1 MGQFTRWSLSVIP
14 IWMEPSMLFNGITG
28 NVFLA
33 KTEIRDHPE
42 QVLERLEKIELISF
56 RSAHLIK
63 QLLIFCRRD
72 RVDMHPL
79 ALTPLIKE
87 ACNLIRTGVP
97 ENINLSFDYTDE
109 TIVVNGDITQIHQI
123 LMNLIN
129 NARDAVENEKEPT
142 ITVALDVVEVNSAML
157 VKHPKNK
164 AGQYARMRVEDNG
177 SGIETEQ
184 IGHLFE
190 PFFTT
195 KEVGKGTGLGLSM
208 VFGAVENHHG
218 FIELKSQK
226 GLGSLFE
233 VYLPMTVPQAETKE
247 LTQQETSYLH
257 QGKGETILIV
267 DDEKALVDI
276 TAELLEKMGYHTL
289 MAHNGLEAID
299 VFSEH
304 KAEIKA
310 ILMDVIMPRCGGVE
324 AAAHIRKENPDV
336 GITFTTG
343 YDQLKAPDVHKIN
356 TPDAVLSKPYSVEA
370 LGEAISRM
378 IYKDNA

>member
-1 MGQFTRWSLSVIP
+1 
-14 IWMEPSMLFNGITG
+14 
-28 NVFLA
+28 
-33 KTEIRDHPE
+33 
-42 QVLERLEKIELISF
+42 
-56 RSAHLIK
+56 
-63 QLLIFCRRD
+63 
-72 RVDMHPL
+72 
-79 ALTPLIKE
+79 
-87 ACNLIRTGVP
+87 
-97 ENINLSFDYTDE
+97 
-109 TIVVNGDITQIHQI
+109 
-123 LMNLIN
+123 
-129 NARDAVENEKEPT
+129 
-142 ITVALDVVEVNSAML
+142 
-157 VKHPKNK
+157 
-164 AGQYARMRVEDNG
+164 
-177 SGIETEQ
+177 
-184 IGHLFE
+184 
-190 PFFTT
+190 
-195 KEVGKGTGLGLSM
+195 
-208 VFGAVENHHG
+208 
-218 FIELKSQK
+218 
-226 GLGSLFE
+226 
-233 VYLPMTVPQAETKE
+233 
-247 LTQQETSYLH
+247 
-257 QGKGETILIV
+257 ILIV

>member
-1 MGQFTRWSLSVIP
+1 
-14 IWMEPSMLFNGITG
+14 
-28 NVFLA
+28 
-33 KTEIRDHPE
+33 
-42 QVLERLEKIELISF
+42 
-56 RSAHLIK
+56 
-63 QLLIFCRRD
+63 
-72 RVDMHPL
+72 
-79 ALTPLIKE
+79 
-87 ACNLIRTGVP
+87 
-97 ENINLSFDYTDE
+97 
-109 TIVVNGDITQIHQI
+109 
-123 LMNLIN
+123 
-129 NARDAVENEKEPT
+129 
-142 ITVALDVVEVNSAML
+142 
-157 VKHPKNK
+157 
-164 AGQYARMRVEDNG
+164 VEDNG